1 MCVSSTRRISHARL
15 GGGTDV
21 LLDRQGRVDDDGLTG
36 ARVADQIGATPQVLI
51 DELPEQHDR
60 ERTSGSGRIWLT
72 YSPSWRAMTMRC
84 TSFVPSPISRIFW
97 SR

>member
-21 LLDRQGRVDDDGLTG
+21 LLDRRGRVDDDGLTG
-36 ARVADQIGATPQVLI
+36 ARVADQIRATAQVLI
-51 DELPEQHDR
+51 DELPEQHDA
-60 ERTSGSGRIWLT
+60 SVPAAPGDLAT